1 MGRAFEFRKERKMK
15 RWGAMARSFT
25 KLGREIVMAVKAA
38 GADPETNSRLRAVIQ
53 NAKNINMPK
62 DRIEGAIKRASEKV
76 QSNYE
81 EVFYEG
87 YGPHGIPILVETAT
101 DNPTRTVANVRMYF
115 NRAGGELGKTG
126 SVNFMFDRKA
136 IFTINAKGL
145 DKDTVEF
152 DLIDF
157 GAEEFTWDDDAGEVI
172 VQTAFADYGTMQKG
186 IEDKKLELKTSGK
199 IFIPNTTKELPD
211 DQAEELLAL
220 VEKMEEDDDILAVY
234 HNFQ

>member
-62 DRIEGAIKRASEKV
+62 DRIEGAVKRESEKD

>member
-25 KLGREIVMAVKAA
+25 KLGREIVMTVKAA
-38 GADPETNSRLRAVIQ
+38 GPDPETNSRLRAVIQ
-53 NAKNINMPK
+53 NAKNVNMPK
-62 DRIEGAIKRASEKV
+62 DRIDSAIKRASEKD
-76 QSNYE
+76 QANYE

-87 YGPHGIPILVETAT
+87 YGPHGVPILVETAT

-115 NRAGGELGKTG
+115 NRSGGELGKTG

-157 GAEEFTWDDDAGEVI
+157 GAEEFTWDDETGEVI
-172 VQTAFADYGTMQKG
+172 VQTAFNDYGTMQKG

-199 IFIPNTTKELPD
+199 IFIPNTTKEISD
-211 DQAEELLAL
+211 EHAEELLAL